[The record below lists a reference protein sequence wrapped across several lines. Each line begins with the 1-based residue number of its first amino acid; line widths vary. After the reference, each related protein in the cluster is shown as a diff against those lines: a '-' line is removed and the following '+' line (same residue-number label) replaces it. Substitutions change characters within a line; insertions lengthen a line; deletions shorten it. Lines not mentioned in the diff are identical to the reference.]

1 VSQHPTP
8 LQAALANQ
16 KLRLA
21 GDAAGVTPRELA
33 AVINC
38 LPPGRYRMANV
49 VDRRTPS
56 AEHLTDKGTDAL
68 LARAAAVRDTAD
80 ISPQTKQALR
90 RSRAYIHAA
99 NAADKLCA
107 EFVARA
113 TAAADR
119 CGDMHPGLKAQAVFQ
134 ALLDCF
140 PTLAVRDAITG
151 AYSTGCDDYG
161 EFRKDLDRELDR
173 KYPRALGDPRD
184 TPLVSVGPSGI
195 GGYAQREIAPPVAKC
210 TCLFC
215 GAPTL
220 GRDECGD
227 CERARHNDDD
237 AQRAAQARED
247 AEGGGAHA
255 R

>member
-1 VSQHPTP
+1 MNAKQAESPAPTP

-49 VDRRTPS
+49 VDRRVPS

-68 LARAAAVRDTAD
+68 LARAAAVPDE
-80 ISPQTKQALR
+80 
-90 RSRAYIHAA
+90 AA
-99 NAADKLCA
+99 MS
-107 EFVARA
+107 A
-113 TAAADR
+113 TAKSYLYWSDPVLVQNRLHMLGVGYHLLAKPTFAVMLAASVLMER
-119 CGDMHPGLKAQAVFQ
+119 GELRVTIEGDSLRIQRIKERAKPSAHPGEVEDVERFDEA
-134 ALLDCF
+134 
-140 PTLAVRDAITG
+140 TG
-151 AYSTGCDDYG
+151 
-161 EFRKDLDRELDR
+161 
-173 KYPRALGDPRD
+173 PM
-184 TPLVSVGPSGI
+184 V
-195 GGYAQREIAPPVAKC
+195 PVAST

-227 CERARHNDDD
+227 CERARHNDDAAQAD
-237 AQRAAQARED
+237 AQRRAD
-247 AEGGGAHA
+247 AEGGEA
-255 R
+255 

>member
-1 VSQHPTP
+1 MNAKQAESPTPTP

-49 VDRRTPS
+49 VDRRVPS

-68 LARAAAVRDTAD
+68 LARAAAVPDEAAMSETAKSYLYWSDPVLVQNRLRLLGVGYHLLAKPTFAVMLAASVLMERGELRVTIEGDSLRIQRIKEREGTRQRPCECGRDHCGGCGHLEVEPFD
-80 ISPQTKQALR
+80 
-90 RSRAYIHAA
+90 
-99 NAADKLCA
+99 
-107 EFVARA
+107 EA
-113 TAAADR
+113 T
-119 CGDMHPGLKAQAVFQ
+119 
-134 ALLDCF
+134 
-140 PTLAVRDAITG
+140 
-151 AYSTGCDDYG
+151 
-161 EFRKDLDRELDR
+161 
-173 KYPRALGDPRD
+173 
-184 TPLVSVGPSGI
+184 GPMV
-195 GGYAQREIAPPVAKC
+195 PVAST

-227 CERARHNDDD
+227 CERSRHNDDA
-237 AQRAAQARED
+237 AQAAAQARED
-247 AEGGGAHA
+247 AEGGVS
-255 R
+255 